1 MPDALS
7 KTIPIWCAVMNRLL
21 FGDQGQAIRLYTP
34 VTVVAPSEQ
43 SQIESRLDEFVSDAK
58 VYP

>member
-21 FGDQGQAIRLYTP
+21 FGDKDQAIRLHTP
-34 VTVVAPSEQ
+34 TTVVAPSEQ
-43 SQIESRLDEFVSDAK
+43 SQIESRLDEFVSEAR
-58 VYP
+58 VRP